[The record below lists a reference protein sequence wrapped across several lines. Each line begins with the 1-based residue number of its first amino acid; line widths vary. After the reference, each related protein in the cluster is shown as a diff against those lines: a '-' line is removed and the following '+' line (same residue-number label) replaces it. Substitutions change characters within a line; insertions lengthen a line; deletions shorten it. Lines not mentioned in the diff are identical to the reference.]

1 MAWDNYKIETYVT
14 KMADAVSD
22 YDQKVTELI
31 KGLDKI
37 DVEMS
42 AIDTCQFEKSVISQI
57 ITTVQKTVNH
67 LILNNYSN
75 INKWVENLVQTVNLF
90 ELLKF
95 N

>member
-1 MAWDNYKIETYVT
+1 MAN
-14 KMADAVSD
+14 AVSD

-37 DVEMS
+37 DVEVS
-42 AIDTCQFEKSVISQI
+42 AIDTCQFEKRVISQI
-57 ITTVQKTVNH
+57 ITTIQETVNH

-90 ELLKF
+90 
-95 N
+95 

>member
-1 MAWDNYKIETYVT
+1 
-14 KMADAVSD
+14 MADAVSD

-57 ITTVQKTVNH
+57 ITTIQETVNH

-75 INKWVENLVQTVNLF
+75 INKWIENLVQTVNLF
-90 ELLKF
+90 
-95 N
+95 

>member
-1 MAWDNYKIETYVT
+1 MAWDNYKIDTYVT
-14 KMADAVSD
+14 KMSNAVSD

-37 DVEMS
+37 DKELS

-57 ITTVQKTVNH
+57 LATIQDTVNK

-75 INKWVENLVQTVNLF
+75 INEWVEKLDQTANF
-90 ELLKF
+90 IHPITP
-95 N
+95 